1 VSHLVGRSDFA
12 ELVKHNGDFRK
23 NYGLIVGAYLY
34 ALSLKAVSG
43 RSFPWISALLT
54 VFAAGLG
61 WLKHAW

>member
-1 VSHLVGRSDFA
+1 
-12 ELVKHNGDFRK
+12 VKKNGDFRK

-34 ALSLKAVSG
+34 ALSLKAAYG

-54 VFAAGLG
+54 VFAVGLG